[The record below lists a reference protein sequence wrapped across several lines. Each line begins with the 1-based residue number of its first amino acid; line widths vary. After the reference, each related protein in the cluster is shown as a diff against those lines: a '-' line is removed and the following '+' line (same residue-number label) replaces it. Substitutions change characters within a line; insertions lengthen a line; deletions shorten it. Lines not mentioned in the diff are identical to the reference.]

1 MHTILQNGLLLLVV
15 LDISIT
21 VFLLHEVAHLV
32 TSFGVAVMLFKLAH
46 LLRNLFGGVSDEPLT
61 MDIAWRKLL
70 LSVPTMLSHLLIK
83 LLLVMLLLVHVVVCA
98 DNWVVV
104 VTTPILLLRDALDFM
119 AFMLLALFIVLLV
132 VASDDIEL
140 PVVIIEVLEF
150 SLDWKPKLAVVEV
163 EIR

>member
-1 MHTILQNGLLLLVV
+1 V
-15 LDISIT
+15 
-21 VFLLHEVAHLV
+21 
-32 TSFGVAVMLFKLAH
+32 
-46 LLRNLFGGVSDEPLT
+46 GVSDEPLT